1 MYLKDSGHSFT
12 TLMLI
17 IIMFKLL
24 KVIVSY
30 IRSSIILLLPSY
42 IRSSIILLLPSYIR
56 SSIILL
62 LPLFSI
68 VLCLKYFF
76 LLHLSRH
83 HTVWGLRD
91 HRGRDRMVVGYT
103 TTCGISVYA

>member
-1 MYLKDSGHSFT
+1 MHLKDSGHYFT

-17 IIMFKLL
+17 IIMLKLL
-24 KVIVSY
+24 KVMVSY
-30 IRSSIILLLPSY
+30 IRSSV
-42 IRSSIILLLPSYIR
+42 
-56 SSIILL
+56 ILL

-68 VLCLKYFF
+68 VLCLNYFF

>member
-1 MYLKDSGHSFT
+1 
-12 TLMLI
+12 
-17 IIMFKLL
+17 MFKLL

-30 IRSSIILLLPSY
+30 IGSSVILLLPSY
-42 IRSSIILLLPSYIR
+42 IG

-68 VLCLKYFF
+68 VLCLKYFL

-83 HTVWGLRD
+83 HTVWDLRD
-91 HRGRDRMVVGYT
+91 HRGRDQ
-103 TTCGISVYA
+103 

>member
-30 IRSSIILLLPSY
+30 IG
-42 IRSSIILLLPSYIR
+42 SSIILLLPSYIR

-91 HRGRDRMVVGYT
+91 HRGRDLMVVGYT
-103 TTCGISVYA
+103 TTRGISVYA

>member
-30 IRSSIILLLPSY
+30 IGSSVILLLPSY
-42 IRSSIILLLPSYIR
+42 IGSSV
-56 SSIILL
+56 ILL

>member
-17 IIMFKLL
+17 IIMFKLP

-30 IRSSIILLLPSY
+30 IG
-42 IRSSIILLLPSYIR
+42 

-91 HRGRDRMVVGYT
+91 HRGRDLMVVGYT
-103 TTCGISVYA
+103 TTRGISVYA